1 MCGALF
7 IIFKPNFKR
16 IKTMKTD
23 LEFRGL
29 VAIELA
35 ARLQTLGVAFTTF
48 ERNEG
53 MSHHTFQNF

>member
-1 MCGALF
+1 
-7 IIFKPNFKR
+7 
-16 IKTMKTD
+16 MKTD

-29 VAIELA
+29 VALELA
-35 ARLQTLGVAFTTF
+35 ARLQALGVAFTTF